1 MRSLGLFALILCSH
15 PGGARAAGI
24 DLGATSCATYENDML
39 NTDKPD
45 ATADPINTVMWMFGF
60 SVAKSGDHVMY
71 GDALS
76 AFGFALDGECKN
88 SPDTTLLAAV
98 TAIKPKRDN
107 PMDLKTLSCAAFE
120 KRHTELART
129 DVQSANTILMWL
141 FGFSVGKSDSL
152 IFDASDLDRFGSALA
167 SQCAKQP
174 DSSLF
179 DALTTINPKS
189 PSHPRSGGKS
199 AS

>member
-1 MRSLGLFALILCSH
+1 VAALGLFVLTLWSH

-24 DLGATSCATYENDML
+24 DLGATNCATYEKDML
-39 NTDKPD
+39 NTDKPG
-45 ATADPINTVMWMFGF
+45 AADPLNTVMWMFGF

-76 AFGFALDGECKN
+76 AFGFALDGECKT
-88 SPDTTLLAAV
+88 SPNTTLLAAV

-120 KRHTELART
+120 KRHMELART
-129 DVQSANTILMWL
+129 DIESANTILMWL

-152 IFDASDLDRFGSALA
+152 IFDASELDRFGAALA

-179 DALTTINPKS
+179 DALITINPKS
-189 PSHPRSGGKS
+189 T
-199 AS
+199 